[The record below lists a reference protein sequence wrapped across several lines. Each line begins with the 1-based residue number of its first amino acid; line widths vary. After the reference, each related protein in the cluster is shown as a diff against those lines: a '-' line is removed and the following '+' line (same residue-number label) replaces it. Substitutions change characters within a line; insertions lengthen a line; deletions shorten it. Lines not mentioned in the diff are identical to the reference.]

1 MAMSVSPK
9 GKRMEVGVKKP
20 HHRQNGGSPEGL
32 TAKVSP
38 EAPPRYQFP
47 KRVPVV
53 YYLYRN
59 RHLEHPHFIEVPL
72 SSSHG
77 LFLRD
82 FIERLN
88 VLRGKGMPALYSWS
102 CKRSY
107 KNGFVWHDLCEDDL
121 IYPTNGNEYILKG
134 SELLEEI
141 PCSLTSGLFCFTDRQ
156 QHQQQQL
163 QQPPPVLQTKQHQE
177 SSSASTSSSPGAGK
191 LSRSSDS
198 SPSTAGPEYKLFKA
212 AATKPAAADVA
223 TQTSDPVRQTCS
235 RGVSTEEPEEE
246 PEDDDDDGGREEP
259 VEADPSRASPPPCST
274 SSGEK
279 EKPETLES
287 LISADRKLRSFRYIS
302 DDSVMYRPESSK
314 PRVTDMLM
322 QLISCGSIS
331 VKDHGFGLVPTYR
344 SRVFAGES
352 RRFGDSGRYPWRSG
366 LLCEL
371 DSLCENPR
379 LMGIRLEDKEY
390 FSGSLLETKKRQEE
404 GANPVPSLKRCSSY
418 NAERNGKS
426 DAKQEQPE
434 EPARSKCIPRTIKS
448 AHNKLA
454 RSPLADN
461 PRKSSARYPDE
472 CASLQNGGR
481 HITEASSSERKSS
494 KRFESF
500 REGEKDKIIK
510 IEES

>member
-1 MAMSVSPK
+1 MSVSPR
-9 GKRMEVGVKKP
+9 GKRMEVGVKKM
-20 HHRQNGGSPEGL
+20 HHRHNGASPEGSI
-32 TAKVSP
+32 AKVSP
-38 EAPPRYQFP
+38 EAPPWHQFP
-47 KRVPVV
+47 KKVAVV

-82 FIERLN
+82 FIERLI

-107 KNGFVWHDLCEDDL
+107 KNGFVWHDLCGDDL
-121 IYPTNGNEYILKG
+121 IYPTNGTEYILKG

-141 PCSLTSGLFCFTDRQ
+141 PSSLPSDR
-156 QHQQQQL
+156 QQQQL
-163 QQPPPVLQTKQHQE
+163 QQTPPVLQPKQRQD

-212 AATKPAAADVA
+212 VATKPAAADVA
-223 TQTSDPVRQTCS
+223 TQTSDPVRHTCS
-235 RGVSTEEPEEE
+235 RGVSTEEPDEE
-246 PEDDDDDGGREEP
+246 PEEEDDDGGRD
-259 VEADPSRASPPPCST
+259 EADPSRASPPPCST

-287 LISADRKLRSFRYIS
+287 LISADRKIRSFRHIS
-302 DDSVMYRPESSK
+302 DDSVMYRHGISK

-331 VKDHGFGLVPTYR
+331 VKDHGFGLVPAYR

-352 RRFGDSGRYPWRSG
+352 RRFGDSGRYPWKSG

-404 GANPVPSLKRCSSY
+404 GANSVSSIKRCNSY
-418 NAERNGKS
+418 NAERSCKS
-426 DAKQEQPE
+426 DDKQEQPE
-434 EPARSKCIPRTIKS
+434 EPARSKCIPRSIKS
-448 AHNKLA
+448 AQNKLA

-461 PRKSSARYPDE
+461 PRKSSARYADE
-472 CASLQNGGR
+472 CASLQSGGKY
-481 HITEASSSERKSS
+481 ITEASSSERKSS
-494 KRFESF
+494 ERFESF
-500 REGEKDKIIK
+500 REGEKDKIFK